1 MVLAFGI
8 EADDPLA
15 GLTEIREDELE
26 EIALTLTGV
35 TEDEDVGCGLIFGSA
50 VEVHEDVR
58 AVLISANI
66 QTVGIGL
73 AGEVEGIEIGNAGGR
88 QYALVLCAELIE
100 AHGKNG
106 EESFFLP

>member
-15 GLTEIREDELE
+15 GLSEIREDELE
-26 EIALTLTGV
+26 EITLALTGV
-35 TEDEDVGCGLIFGSA
+35 AEDEDVGCGLIFGSA

-58 AVLISANI
+58 AVLISADI

-73 AGEVEGIEIGNAGGR
+73 AGEVERIEILQCLAIL
-88 QYALVLCAELIE
+88 ALL
-100 AHGKNG
+100 GKQLVPHL
-106 EESFFLP
+106 FK

>member
-15 GLTEIREDELE
+15 RFTEIGEDELE
-26 EIALTLTGV
+26 KITLALTGV
-35 TEDEDVGCGLIFGSA
+35 AEDEDVGCGLIFGSA

-58 AVLISANI
+58 AVLISADI

-100 AHGKNG
+100 AHGQNG